1 MSTDTKPPILLTAS
15 ELLELLP
22 VGPDTL
28 TRWVA
33 EGLPCLWSG
42 GRPGVGVRLF
52 RLGLVEDWIDGRT
65 LGTAKGGEGGDGTL
79 NRQTGRRGK
88 AARKTQGKYLI

>member
-1 MSTDTKPPILLTAS
+1 MSTDTKRPLLLTAS

-42 GRPGVGVRLF
+42 GKPGVGVRLF

-65 LGTAKGGEGGDGTL
+65 LGAAKGEGEDGTPT
-79 NRQTGRRGK
+79 RQTGRRGQ
-88 AARKTQGKYLI
+88 AAKRAQGKYQI

>member
-1 MSTDTKPPILLTAS
+1 MSTDTKRPLLLTAS

-28 TRWVA
+28 ARWVA

-52 RLGLVEDWIDGRT
+52 RLNLVEDWIDGRT
-65 LGTAKGGEGGDGTL
+65 LGTAKTGEGEDGTPPKP
-79 NRQTGRRGK
+79 GRRGK
-88 AARKTQGKYLI
+88 AAKRVGGKYQI

>member
-1 MSTDTKPPILLTAS
+1 MSTEAKPPILLTAS

-65 LGTAKGGEGGDGTL
+65 LGAAKGEGEDGTPT
-79 NRQTGRRGK
+79 RPGRRGK
-88 AARKTQGKYLI
+88 AARKTQGKYQI